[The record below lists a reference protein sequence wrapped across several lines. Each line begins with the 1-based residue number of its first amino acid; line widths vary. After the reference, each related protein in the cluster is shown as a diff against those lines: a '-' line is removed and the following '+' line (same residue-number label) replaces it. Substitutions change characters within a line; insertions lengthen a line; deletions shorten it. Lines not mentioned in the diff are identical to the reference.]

1 MYRYNG
7 YEVVSR
13 AANSID
19 GVLVWSII
27 SFVIAVIG
35 GIVLYFIYLRSNK
48 KFNNFLDKLRDF
60 LNFKSLLLEEI
71 LKVTYLVLAIYITLY
86 SFGLIAVSFASFL
99 LTLLLGNLVLRI
111 AYELS
116 ILLIKICKN
125 TSDINSKLK

>member
-1 MYRYNG
+1 MYGYNN

-13 AANSID
+13 TVNTVD
-19 GVLVWSII
+19 GVLIWSII
-27 SFVIAVIG
+27 SLVIAIIG
-35 GIVLYFIYLRSNK
+35 GITLYFIYLRSNK

-111 AYELS
+111 IYELS
-116 ILLIKICKN
+116 ILLVKICKN

>member
-1 MYRYNG
+1 MYGYNN

-13 AANSID
+13 TVNTVD
-19 GVLVWSII
+19 GVLIWSII
-27 SFVIAVIG
+27 SLVIAIIG
-35 GIVLYFIYLRSNK
+35 GITLYFIYLRSNK

-99 LTLLLGNLVLRI
+99 LTLLLGN
-111 AYELS
+111 
-116 ILLIKICKN
+116 K
-125 TSDINSKLK
+125 DM